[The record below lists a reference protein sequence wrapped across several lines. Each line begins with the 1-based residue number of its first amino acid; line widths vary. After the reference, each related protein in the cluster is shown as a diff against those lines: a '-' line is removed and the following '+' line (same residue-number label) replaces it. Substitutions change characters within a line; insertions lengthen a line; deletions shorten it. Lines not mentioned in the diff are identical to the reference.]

1 MLMNKVS
8 PKRDTP
14 RNSAR
19 LHNSSADDDDGFGS
33 ENLESMSGDT
43 ENLRRSACESK

>member
-1 MLMNKVS
+1 MNKVS

-19 LHNSSADDDDGFGS
+19 CHNSSDDEGFGS
-33 ENLESMSGDT
+33 ENLESMTGEA
-43 ENLRRSACESK
+43 ENLKRSTFESK